1 MQWYWVLIVCTTIIV
16 VVLLVWCIKIMF
28 GPQVNTANTRDRNH
42 KNSKLKNNDGMPTA
56 RQKYLHTI
64 VSAGSYERS
73 STFNVDAERRKV
85 STNTRD
91 SINSYKLD
99 ASGYSAKYKMS

>member
-1 MQWYWVLIVCTTIIV
+1 MEWYWVLIVCTTIIV

-28 GPQVNTANTRDRNH
+28 GPQANTVATRDRNR
-42 KNSKLKNNDGMPTA
+42 NSKLKNSDGMPTA
-56 RQKYLHTI
+56 RQKHLHTI

-73 STFNVDAERRKV
+73 STYADIERRKV

-91 SINSYKLD
+91 SINSYRLD
-99 ASGYSAKYKMS
+99 NSSYSGKYKLS